1 MNIARVI
8 GWYPLAILLLFLVA
22 LHWVAGYNYLLFHTL
37 VDLSR
42 VVVLGGIF
50 TLAWHTRH
58 WAAHG
63 FFTTIGVASVP
74 ILALELLHVLAYR
87 GMGVFPGDDP
97 NLPTQLWI
105 GFRYLEAAAF
115 VIAACH
121 ARRSPRA
128 TGMAV
133 GFTLA
138 GVAIVVS
145 IFTGRFPDSFLDGQ
159 GLTSFKVVSEYV
171 TIAAFV
177 VSMVLLLHHRQRFDS
192 DVLQLLLAALLFSAL
207 SSLAFTRYAD
217 VFGMANEVGH
227 YFLFIST
234 YLLYRAILFIA
245 LVTPFQLLFR
255 DLKQQERNLESLVAE
270 RTAELK
276 RTQSLNAAFVEHSPA
291 AIFLTDRHGRV
302 TLANAACKTLVGGD
316 PDRLLGHRFHE
327 RLPEAVARALE
338 RHDRRARAEKQPLL
352 ASEELMV
359 GGEMRCFETTH
370 FPLLD
375 DDGVLLGSGGIAT
388 DVTEH
393 RRVEARYGL
402 MIRTSM
408 DGVMV
413 LDPRGHI
420 LEANDAAVRL
430 TGYTRRALTAREL
443 ADIEAARDAEGVAK
457 ELARI
462 VREGQ
467 ARFESRWR
475 RGDGGLVDVE
485 VSINRLGAP
494 PNHAF
499 LSFVRD
505 ITERKLASQK
515 IEHLAHYDTLTGLPN
530 KVLFAEQVSAHL
542 QEAASREVAAALV
555 YLDLDNFKDIND
567 SLGHAAG
574 DALLHEIGTRL
585 RDGIEGHGG
594 LCRYGAD
601 EFMLWLTEVVDEES
615 CRECLNRLRQ
625 VISWPIRVEG
635 NELTV
640 TASMGV
646 ACFARDGRSFEALFR
661 CADMAMYEAKYG
673 GRNTYR
679 FFEPVMLASAQERLD
694 ILSKLRGAVE
704 RNELQLLYQPQF
716 DLASRRVVGVEALVR
731 WHHPELGRVTP
742 DRFIPLAEDSGLIVP
757 IGEWVLQ
764 EACRQ
769 AMAWRSQG
777 LPPLVMA
784 VNLSAVQFRH
794 GDLDE
799 TVDGILSA
807 TGLAPECLELE
818 LTESML
824 LHRQEG
830 LLATLQRLK
839 AIGVKLAI
847 DDFGTG
853 YSNLGYL
860 KHFAVNKLKIDQ
872 SFVHDLDRNPDSH
885 SIVKAIVQMA
895 HGLGLRVIAEGVEGE
910 HLLAPLHT
918 LQCDEV
924 QGYHFGRPMTPD
936 AFEAYYAHVL
946 AEADAR
952 R

>member
-1 MNIARVI
+1 M
-8 GWYPLAILLLFLVA
+8 LFLLV
-22 LHWVAGYNYLLFHTL
+22 LHWVAGHNYLLFHTL

-42 VVVLGGIF
+42 VVVLAGIF

-63 FFTTIGVASVP
+63 FFTTIGVASAAIAV
-74 ILALELLHVLAYR
+74 LELLHVLAYR
-87 GMGVFPGDDP
+87 GMGVFPGDDA

-105 GFRYLEAAAF
+105 GFRYLEAGAF
-115 VIAACH
+115 VIAAYS
-121 ARRSPRA
+121 ANRTPRA
-128 TGMAV
+128 TAMAY
-133 GFTLA
+133 GFALA
-138 GVAIVVS
+138 GLAIGVS
-145 IFTGRFPDSFLDGQ
+145 IFTGHFPDSFLDGQ
-159 GLTSFKVVSEYV
+159 GLTPFKIISEYV
-171 TIAAFV
+171 TIAVLVA
-177 VSMVLLLHHRQRFDS
+177 SMVLLLHHRERFDP
-192 DVLQLLLAALLFSAL
+192 DVLHLLLAAILFSAL
-207 SSLAFTRYAD
+207 SSVAFTRYAD

-227 YFLFIST
+227 YFLFVST
-234 YLLYRAILFIA
+234 YLLYRAILFTA
-245 LVTPFQLLFR
+245 LVSPFQLLFR
-255 DLKQQERNLESLVAE
+255 DLKRHERNLESLVVD

-276 RTQSLNAAFVEHSPA
+276 RTQTLNSAFVEHSPA
-291 AIFLTDRHGRV
+291 AIFLTDREGRF
-302 TLANAACKTLVGGD
+302 TLANDACEALVGSEPRCLPGY
-316 PDRLLGHRFHE
+316 RFHE
-327 RLPEAVARALE
+327 RMPEAVASVLE
-338 RHDRRARAEKQPLL
+338 RHDRRARLEKQPILV
-352 ASEELMV
+352 SEEISV
-359 GGEMRCFETTH
+359 AGEVRCFETIH

-375 DDGVLLGSGGIAT
+375 EHGDLLGSGGIAT

-393 RRVEARYGL
+393 RRIEARYGM

-413 LDPRGHI
+413 LDARGRI
-420 LEANDAAVRL
+420 LEVNDAAVSL
-430 TGYTRRALTAREL
+430 TGYPRSELVALEL
-443 ADIEAARDAEGVAK
+443 TDIEAAQDANAIVEG
-457 ELARI
+457 LSRI
-462 VREGQ
+462 VRHGQ
-467 ARFESRWR
+467 ARYESRWQR
-475 RGDGGLVDVE
+475 RGGGLVDVE
-485 VSINRLGAP
+485 ISINLLGTP

-499 LSFVRD
+499 FCFVRD
-505 ITERKLASQK
+505 ITERKLTSQK
-515 IEHLAHYDTLTGLPN
+515 IERLAHYDTLTGLPN
-530 KVLFAEQVSAHL
+530 KVLFEELVTARLAKGAPH
-542 QEAASREVAAALV
+542 EVAAALV

-574 DALLHEIGTRL
+574 DALLRTIGTRL
-585 RDGIEGHGG
+585 RDGIEGHDL

-601 EFMLWLTEVVDEES
+601 EFLLLLTEVEEEEA

-625 VISWPIRVEG
+625 VIGWPITVDG

-646 ACFARDGRSFEALFR
+646 ALFARDARSFGALFR
-661 CADMAMYEAKYG
+661 CADMAMYAAKYM

-679 FFEPVMLASAQERLD
+679 FFEAAMLASAQERLD

-704 RNELQLLYQPQF
+704 RNELRLSYQPQL
-716 DLASRRVVGVEALVR
+716 DLASRRVVGVEALIR
-731 WHHPELGRVTP
+731 WHHPELGVVTP
-742 DRFIPLAEDSGLIVP
+742 DRFIPLAEDSGLIIP

-769 AMAWRSQG
+769 AMAWRSRG
-777 LPPLVMA
+777 LPPLSVA

-799 TVDGILSA
+799 LVDEILST
-807 TGLAPECLELE
+807 TGLPPEYLELE

-839 AIGVKLAI
+839 ALGVNLAI

-860 KHFAVNKLKIDQ
+860 RHFAVNKLKIDQ
-872 SFVHDLDRNPDSH
+872 SFVRDLDRNPDSH

-910 HLLAPLHT
+910 HLLAPLHA

-924 QGYHFGRPMTPD
+924 QGYHFGRPMTPVD
-936 AFEAYYAHVL
+936 FEAYFADIL
-946 AEADAR
+946 SEAGEGR
-952 R
+952 